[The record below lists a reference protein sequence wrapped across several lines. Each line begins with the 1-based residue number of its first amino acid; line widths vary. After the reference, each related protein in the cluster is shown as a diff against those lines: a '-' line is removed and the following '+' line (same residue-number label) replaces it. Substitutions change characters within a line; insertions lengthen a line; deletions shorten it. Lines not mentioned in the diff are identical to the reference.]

1 MSARHTNTPATGR
14 LSGTKSQY
22 VAARGL
28 GLLTALALTLSV
40 LVVHGPV
47 SAQTTEASESQTE
60 PVEGETE
67 AAGPGVRHTE
77 FKLTVDGEQVI
88 GDLLEVN
95 LKNPNVSTDLLT
107 PGAVAK
113 RDEVSD
119 MADEEEAVAAV
130 NGDFFNIGETNAPV
144 GPAVLDGEEVKGAVP
159 FGQRFGPSAPGRS
172 TEDVFGVGE
181 DRTGR
186 LGSLTLEGT
195 ISTPDTDLD
204 LDGLNQY
211 AIEVGGIGAFTPEWG
226 TASRKRATCGT
237 DTNRGAPC
245 SENTTEVVVEEGT
258 VTEIREEPGSGEIPA
273 GSFILV
279 GREAGANTLDEEL
292 DVGDQVSLDYD
303 LIPASGEPYE
313 FAVGG
318 YPIVLGGEPTEGV
331 PDDVPAPRTSAG
343 VSDGGKRLYLLT
355 VDGRSEDSRGLTQEE
370 LAELMVDFGAVDAA
384 NLDGGGSSDLVA
396 QEPGEDEV
404 TVQSDPSDGSERP
417 VPNGVGIFVKEG
429 NGGVGAR

>member
-1 MSARHTNTPATGR
+1 MSKVGKSTAPETSRGRTSPKATGAA
-14 LSGTKSQY
+14 LAASSILATLT
-22 VAARGL
+22 VAL
-28 GLLTALALTLSV
+28 LLLTMQGS
-40 LVVHGPV
+40 V
-47 SAQTTEASESQTE
+47 SAQTAGGGDSQTA

-77 FKLTVDGEQVI
+77 FTLRVDGKQVI

-95 LKNPNVSTDLLT
+95 LKNKNVSTDLLT
-107 PGAVAK
+107 PGTVAS

-144 GPAVLDGEEVKGAVP
+144 GPAVLDGEDLKGAVP
-159 FGQRFGPSAPGRS
+159 KGQRFGPGAPGLS

-186 LGSLTLEGT
+186 IGSLSLEGT
-195 ISTPDTDLD
+195 ISTPDTPLE

-211 AIEVGGIGAFTPEWG
+211 AVEVGGIGAFTPEWG
-226 TASRKRATCGT
+226 TATRKRATCGT
-237 DTNRGAPC
+237 DTDRSAPC
-245 SENTTEVVVEEGT
+245 SENTTEVVVENNT
-258 VTEIREEPGSGEIPA
+258 VTEVREEPGSGEIPE

-279 GREAGANTLDEEL
+279 GREAGADTLDEEL
-292 DVGDQVSLDYD
+292 DVGDRVSLDYD
-303 LIPASGEPYE
+303 LAPAAGKPYE

-318 YPIVLGGEPTEGV
+318 VPILRDGKPIEGL
-331 PDDVPAPRTSAG
+331 PDAVTAPRTSAG
-343 VSDGGKRLYLLT
+343 VGADGKRLYLLT

-370 LAELMVDFGAVDAA
+370 LAGLMVDFGAEDAA

-417 VPNGVGIFVKEG
+417 VPNGVGIFVNTG
-429 NGGVGAR
+429 NSGE